1 MFMQSLEKMHLRMPC
16 IIIHPPWIIIVFHTD
31 LRYVRYGLRY
41 ISFTTIVQYLV
52 ESPLTVTTTATL
64 GIHIDQLCT
73 SWSWHL
79 IQFFLAKIAQ
89 ALSDWMDM
97 KSNFQFLPQVHNQ
110 IEVWV
115 LNGTFLLIE
124 AFGFEPFQCN
134 FGGSLGL
141 KINNNKIKTLKKFL
155 AE

>member
-1 MFMQSLEKMHLRMPC
+1 
-16 IIIHPPWIIIVFHTD
+16 
-31 LRYVRYGLRY
+31 
-41 ISFTTIVQYLV
+41 
-52 ESPLTVTTTATL
+52 
-64 GIHIDQLCT
+64 
-73 SWSWHL
+73 
-79 IQFFLAKIAQ
+79 
-89 ALSDWMDM
+89 M